1 MGDEIFQA
9 INDNSPIIAWIHNI
23 SLNQQ
28 KYLKSKIKVCGL
40 VKNDKHATNELMD
53 GDTLEIYKIDR
64 TSNLFHYL
72 TRIQDYDFGHNVRYL
87 MFIYDNPNCSQEDLV
102 NMFCQS
108 KGNIAKI
115 LKKFEDGGYIKRE
128 INPQNR
134 RKYMLNTTDKANE
147 LIPEFRQI
155 SKDWDRAVGLT
166 DEDEEFKNRLREIAI
181 NGMGLLED
189 SQ

>member
-28 KYLKSKIKVCGL
+28 KYLKSKIK
-40 VKNDKHATNELMD
+40 N
-53 GDTLEIYKIDR
+53 
-64 TSNLFHYL
+64 
-72 TRIQDYDFGHNVRYL
+72 YDFGHNVRYL

-115 LKKFEDGGYIKRE
+115 LKKFEDVGYIKRE

-181 NGMGLLED
+181 NGMKLLED

>member
-28 KYLKSKIKVCGL
+28 KYLKSKIK
-40 VKNDKHATNELMD
+40 N
-53 GDTLEIYKIDR
+53 
-64 TSNLFHYL
+64 
-72 TRIQDYDFGHNVRYL
+72 YDFGHNVRYL

-181 NGMGLLED
+181 NGMKLLED

>member
-1 MGDEIFQA
+1 MSEEYFQA

-28 KYLKSKIKVCGL
+28 KYMKSKIK
-40 VKNDKHATNELMD
+40 
-53 GDTLEIYKIDR
+53 
-64 TSNLFHYL
+64 
-72 TRIQDYDFGHNVRYL
+72 DYDFGHNVRYL
-87 MFIYDNPNCSQEDLV
+87 MFIYDNPDCSQEDLV

-115 LKKFEDGGYIKRE
+115 LKKFEDDGYIKRK

-134 RKYMLNTTDKANE
+134 RKYMLNTTDKANK

-155 SKDWDRAVGLT
+155 SRDWEIEVGLT
-166 DEDEEFKNRLREIAI
+166 NEDKEFVKRLKEIAI
-181 NGMGLLED
+181 GGMKLVDDL
-189 SQ
+189 

>member
-1 MGDEIFQA
+1 MGDEYFQA

-28 KYLKSKIKVCGL
+28 KYMKSKIK
-40 VKNDKHATNELMD
+40 
-53 GDTLEIYKIDR
+53 
-64 TSNLFHYL
+64 
-72 TRIQDYDFGHNVRYL
+72 DYDFGHNVRYL

-115 LKKFEDGGYIKRE
+115 LKKFEDDGYIKRE
-128 INPQNR
+128 INPKNR
-134 RKYMLNTTDKANE
+134 RKYMLNTTDKANK

-155 SKDWDRAVGLT
+155 SKDWEMEVGLT
-166 DEDEEFKNRLREIAI
+166 DKDEEFKKRLKEIAI
-181 NGMGLLED
+181 NGIKLTQEY
-189 SQ
+189 

>member
-1 MGDEIFQA
+1 MVKIMGDEIFQA

-28 KYLKSKIKVCGL
+28 KYLKSKIK
-40 VKNDKHATNELMD
+40 E
-53 GDTLEIYKIDR
+53 
-64 TSNLFHYL
+64 
-72 TRIQDYDFGHNVRYL
+72 YDFGHNVRYL

-115 LKKFEDGGYIKRE
+115 LKKFEDEGYIKRE

-166 DEDEEFKNRLREIAI
+166 EEDGEFKNRLREIAI
-181 NGMGLLED
+181 NGMKLLED
-189 SQ
+189 SH

>member
-28 KYLKSKIKVCGL
+28 KYLKSKIK
-40 VKNDKHATNELMD
+40 
-53 GDTLEIYKIDR
+53 
-64 TSNLFHYL
+64 
-72 TRIQDYDFGHNVRYL
+72 DYDFGHNVRYL

-166 DEDEEFKNRLREIAI
+166 DKDEEFKNRLREIAI
-181 NGMGLLED
+181 NGMKLLED

>member
-28 KYLKSKIKVCGL
+28 KYLKSKIK
-40 VKNDKHATNELMD
+40 N
-53 GDTLEIYKIDR
+53 
-64 TSNLFHYL
+64 
-72 TRIQDYDFGHNVRYL
+72 YDFGHNVRYL

-166 DEDEEFKNRLREIAI
+166 DEDGEFKNRLREIAI
-181 NGMGLLED
+181 NGMELLED

>member
-1 MGDEIFQA
+1 MGDEYFQA

-28 KYLKSKIKVCGL
+28 KYLKSKIK
-40 VKNDKHATNELMD
+40 
-53 GDTLEIYKIDR
+53 
-64 TSNLFHYL
+64 
-72 TRIQDYDFGHNVRYL
+72 DYDFGHNVRYL

-181 NGMGLLED
+181 NGMELLED